1 MPVPCCSGPALACP
15 VSSRGTPRSE
25 PFSAQLLAYFLGL
38 TGFRLDA
45 AFSAITR
52 SISTHHGDKCHHLW
66 DIRLSG
72 HLSVLCL
79 LPPTVFSWELLLSR
93 GSLISSATCCPGDVT
108 ARNVKLCGGE
118 AGQVAWLSQYV
129 ARMWPWDSHLL
140 GWLHLSRFNQEIPG
154 EACGVSCLLSG
165 GQVALFLAAS
175 D

>member
-1 MPVPCCSGPALACP
+1 MPDWGNQHVQLPGPRRGDLHGGDPSTGLAWEVAARRLCP
-15 VSSRGTPRSE
+15 AVAVLPLAARSPPGGTPCSE

-52 SISTHHGDKCHHLW
+52 SVSTHHGDKCHHLW

-93 GSLISSATCCPGDVT
+93 GSLISSATCCPGGVT

-118 AGQVAWLSQYV
+118 AGK
-129 ARMWPWDSHLL
+129 
-140 GWLHLSRFNQEIPG
+140 
-154 EACGVSCLLSG
+154 
-165 GQVALFLAAS
+165 
-175 D
+175 